1 MLVAGRKLSNLN
13 VTWNGKAT
21 GNGEDAEEGDEDEGD
36 TSDLRPL
43 ALDVEVGM
51 VLSQPDM
58 GKLAYGTGSY
68 RALERSKWLGTWGLS
83 IGTDNELITNHFL
96 RVC

>member
-13 VTWNGKAT
+13 VTCNGKAT

-51 VLSQPDM
+51 VREANP
-58 GKLAYGTGSY
+58 
-68 RALERSKWLGTWGLS
+68 TWGSWLTERGA
-83 IGTDNELITNHFL
+83 IVPLNVQNDCVLG
-96 RVC
+96 VCL